1 MLHKDTKL
9 MIFSDIDG
17 SFLNHDNYSYGNLY
31 SFITKLKKISDIIF
45 VSSKT
50 FAEIKL
56 LNNSLGITFPFIVEN
71 GACIFFPESYYNTEL
86 KGDKFFKKGNYIGYR
101 VSEKQIK
108 SHKRYL
114 NQFKK
119 KFNFLFYSEL
129 SSEKLANITNLKGLQ
144 IKSSQDRLFSDPIY
158 WNDSKKNFI
167 KFENELKK
175 INIRINKGGRF
186 IHLSNDY
193 DKGDAVGEF
202 LKIDNKQNTSKKM
215 TISIGDSQN
224 DVSMLE
230 LTDYSCMIKREK
242 KKSLVLE
249 KKKNNYYSFNIAPD
263 GWSESLEF
271 ILNKENINF

>member
-17 SFLNHDNYSYGNLY
+17 SFLNHDDYSYGNLY
-31 SFITKLKKISDIIF
+31 SFITKLKKISDIVF

-50 FAEIKL
+50 FSEIKL

-86 KGDKFFKKGNYIGYR
+86 EGDKFFKKENYIGYR

-202 LKIDNKQNTSKKM
+202 LKIDNKQNTFKKM
-215 TISIGDSQN
+215 TISIGDSHN
-224 DVSMLE
+224 DISMLE

-249 KKKNNYYSFNIAPD
+249 KKKIIIIVT
-263 GWSESLEF
+263 
-271 ILNKENINF
+271 ILLLMVGVNL